1 MPITLEKITKSFE
14 SGTVLNLPFLE
25 IPDTGVFAILGA
37 SGAGKTTLLRILG
50 GLETADSGTVSGL
63 DGKKISV
70 VFQEDRLLP
79 NLTALQNVAVV
90 SNENKAKSAL
100 SAVGLT
106 ADADKLPAQLSGG
119 MARRV
124 ALARAL
130 AYGGDVFL
138 LDEPFK
144 GLDSKIKK
152 QIADLF
158 VKLSEKACVIIITHD
173 GQEAA
178 LAARSVQLQ

>member
-1 MPITLEKITKSFE
+1 MPITLENITKSFE

-25 IPDTGVFAILGA
+25 IPDTGMFAILGA
-37 SGAGKTTLLRILG
+37 SGIGKTTLLRILG

-63 DGKKISV
+63 EGKKISV

-90 SNENKAKSAL
+90 SNEKTAKDAL
-100 SAVGLT
+100 SAVGLSDDT
-106 ADADKLPAQLSGG
+106 GKFPAQLSGG

-124 ALARAL
+124 ALARAI
-130 AYGGDVFL
+130 AYGGDVYL

-144 GLDSKIKK
+144 GLDSEIKK
-152 QIADLF
+152 QVADNF

-173 GQEAA
+173 EQEAA
-178 LAARSVQLQ
+178 LAAKSVQLR